1 MSEVLL
7 NVDKI
12 RKNFGGLVA
21 VDNISFYVRRGQIK
35 AIIGPNG
42 SGKTTLFN
50 LISGHYQPTSGSLY
64 FYGFNITK
72 WPAWKSASVGISRT
86 FQNLALFTNMSVI
99 DNVLMGVHIHTKAG
113 FLSSVFRFPTFFKR
127 EKEARELALEKLS
140 LLGISDIADK
150 RCGDLPFGLQRLVEM
165 ARALA
170 AEPRLLLL
178 DEPASGLDI
187 HDRNRLCEII
197 RQIRDEGITILMVE
211 HDMNITMSLAEEVI
225 VLDSGKKI
233 CEGTPKEVQRDPE
246 VIRIYLGEG

>member
-1 MSEVLL
+1 MAEVLL
-7 NVDKI
+7 SVDNI
-12 RKNFGGLVA
+12 SKNFGGLIA
-21 VDNISFYVRRGQIK
+21 VDNISFNIRVGQIK

-50 LISGHYQPTSGSLY
+50 LISGHYQPSSGSIY

-99 DNVLMGVHIHTKAG
+99 ENVLMGVHLHTKAG
-113 FLSSVFRFPTFFKR
+113 FLSSIFRLPAFFKR
-127 EKEARELALEKLS
+127 EKEAREIAIEKLS
-140 LLGISDIADK
+140 LLGISDIAEK
-150 RCGDLPFGLQRLVEM
+150 KCGDLPFGLQRLVEM

-197 RQIRDEGITILMVE
+197 RQIRDEGVTILMVE

-233 CEGTPKEVQRDPE
+233 CEGTPKEIQRDPE

>member
-7 NVDKI
+7 NVDSI
-12 RKNFGGLVA
+12 SKNFGGIIA
-21 VDNISFYVRRGQIK
+21 VDNISFDVRVGQIK

-50 LISGHYQPTSGSLY
+50 LISGHYQPSAGSLY

-99 DNVLMGVHIHTKAG
+99 ENVLMGVHVHTKAG
-113 FLSSVFRFPTFFKR
+113 FLSSIFRTPKFFKI
-127 EKEARELALEKLS
+127 EKEAREIALQKLS
-140 LLGISDIADK
+140 LLGISHIADK
-150 RCGDLPFGLQRLVEM
+150 RCGELPFGLQRLVEM

-187 HDRNRLCEII
+187 HDRNKLCEII
-197 RQIRDEGITILMVE
+197 KQIREEGVTILMVE
-211 HDMNITMSLAEEVI
+211 HDMNITMNLAEEVI
-225 VLDSGKKI
+225 VIDSGKKI

>member
-1 MSEVLL
+1 MAEVLL
-7 NVDKI
+7 SVDNI
-12 RKNFGGLVA
+12 SKNFGGLIA
-21 VDNISFYVRRGQIK
+21 VDNISFNVRVGQIK

-50 LISGHYQPTSGSLY
+50 LISGHYQPSSGSIY

-99 DNVLMGVHIHTKAG
+99 ENVLMGVHLHTKAG
-113 FLSSVFRFPTFFKR
+113 FLSSIFRLPAFFKR
-127 EKEARELALEKLS
+127 EKEAREIAIEKLS
-140 LLGISDIADK
+140 LLGISDIAEK
-150 RCGDLPFGLQRLVEM
+150 KCGDLPFGLQRLVEM

-197 RQIRDEGITILMVE
+197 RQIRDEGVTILMVE

-233 CEGTPKEVQRDPE
+233 CEGTPKEIQRDPE